1 MAKRLSG
8 KEVAAS
14 LNERTRS
21 KITALADAGIIPT
34 LQIIRAGENESD
46 LSYER
51 GAVNRCKTLGAA
63 CKTTVFP
70 ADVTEEALL
79 AAINEANRNEAV
91 HGVLLLRP
99 LPPHLN
105 EHRIANALIPE
116 KDIDCMTDS
125 SLAGVFTGKEIGYPP
140 CTPKACME
148 ILDYYGI
155 SCSGKKAVVIGR
167 STVVGRPVSM
177 MLLKRNATVTVC
189 HTKTPDLP
197 SEAQK
202 ADILIVSAGKTH
214 LVNRS
219 YVRPGQI
226 VIDVGIHAGS
236 DKKLTGDV
244 DFSSVEPIVE
254 AITPVPG
261 GVGSVTTSVLVSQ
274 LADAAEKKAGA

>member
-1 MAKRLSG
+1 MAKLLSG
-8 KEVAAS
+8 REVAAS

-21 KITALADAGIIPT
+21 KMTALKDTGMVPT

-46 LSYER
+46 RSYER
-51 GAVNRCKTLGAA
+51 SAAKSARTLGAD

-70 ADVTEEALL
+70 ADVTEDALL
-79 AAINEANRNEAV
+79 TAIDEASRNEAV

-105 EHRIANALIPE
+105 EHRIADALDPA
-116 KDIDCMTDS
+116 KDLDGMTDG
-125 SLAGVFTGKEIGYPP
+125 SLSGVFTGREIGFPP
-140 CTPKACME
+140 CTPEACME

-155 SCSGKKAVVIGR
+155 SCAGKKAVVIGR

-177 MLLKRNATVTVC
+177 MLLKKNATVTIC
-189 HTKTPDLP
+189 HTGTRDLP
-197 SEAQK
+197 FEAQK
-202 ADILIVSAGKTH
+202 ADILIVSAGKAG

-219 YVRPGQI
+219 YVHPGQI
-226 VIDVGIHAGS
+226 VIDVGINTGS
-236 DKKLTGDV
+236 DGKLTGDV

-261 GVGSVTTSVLVSQ
+261 GVGSVTTSVLIRH
-274 LADAAEKKAGA
+274 LADAAGRKAGA